1 MINIPKEMII
11 VFAMIFGLYLL
22 VLLAII
28 SDLVSAYEYKKDLY
42 IIRFFDVT

>member
-22 VLLAII
+22 VLLVII
-28 SDLVSAYEYKKDLY
+28 SDLVSGVRKAKQRGEA
-42 IIRFFDVT
+42 ITITN

>member
-1 MINIPKEMII
+1 MII

-28 SDLVSAYEYKKDLY
+28 SDLVSACDYKKGFIHHTL
-42 IIRFFDVT
+42 FDVT